1 MNKIIKKIDKNSLEE
16 VIIQLTNF
24 KGKDLIDIRVWT
36 KPLPT
41 EEGASKPS
49 KKGVCLSISA
59 IPDLVEGL
67 KEAQRASE
75 GLLEAKK

>member
-1 MNKIIKKIDKNSLEE
+1 MSKIMKRIDKNSLEE

-24 KGKDLIDIRVWT
+24 RGKDLIDIRIWT

-41 EEGASKPS
+41 EEKESKPT

-59 IPDLVEGL
+59 IPDLIEAL

-75 GLLEAKK
+75 GLPGGEK